1 MPKAQVIF
9 FCGACGYESPK
20 WLGRCPG
27 CDAWNS
33 MSEAP
38 RRPKAEAKRHWV
50 SGAAGAGTSTAMP
63 LSDVDDS
70 AAQRICTGIED
81 FDEMLGGGLVAGS
94 VTLLAG
100 TPGVGKSTLA
110 LRLLDAV
117 SAR

>member
-1 MPKAQVIF
+1 
-9 FCGACGYESPK
+9 
-20 WLGRCPG
+20 
-27 CDAWNS
+27 
-33 MSEAP
+33 
-38 RRPKAEAKRHWV
+38 KAEAKRHWV

-63 LSDVDDS
+63 LCDVDDS

-117 SAR
+117 SARVDVLYCSAEESAAQTKTRAARL